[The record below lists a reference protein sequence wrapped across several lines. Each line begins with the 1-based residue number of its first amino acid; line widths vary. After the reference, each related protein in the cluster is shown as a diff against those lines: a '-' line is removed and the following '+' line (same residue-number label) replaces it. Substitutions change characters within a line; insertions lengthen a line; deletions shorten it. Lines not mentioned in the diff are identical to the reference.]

1 MSTGPLPALLD
12 HRKLALG
19 NSKLEGVI
27 PVSRFERLVGVLE
40 SEASEVKLMLEF
52 RKTKGQKTLL
62 IGKATATV
70 ELVCQKCLTTILF
83 DLNVSFRH
91 FVVTDDEEFLRL
103 SDDDEAIVCPD
114 DKIAL
119 VDIFEDELILC
130 LPMVARHDDNEC
142 LPTFEHQN
150 DDSEVRNKPFAN
162 LAELKN
168 DIKRS

>member
-1 MSTGPLPALLD
+1 MSTGPLPALVH
-12 HRKLALG
+12 HRKLALD

-27 PVSRFERLVGVLE
+27 PVSQFERLVEALE
-40 SEASEVKLMLEF
+40 SEASEVKLTLEF
-52 RKTKGQKTLL
+52 RKAKRQKTLL

-70 ELVCQKCLTTILF
+70 ELECQKCLATILF
-83 DLNVSFRH
+83 DLSVSFRH
-91 FVVTDDEEFLRL
+91 LVVTDDEELLRL
-103 SDDDEAIVCPD
+103 PDDDEAIVCPD

-119 VDIFEDELILC
+119 VDIFEDELILS
-130 LPMVARHDDNEC
+130 LPMVARHGDNAC
-142 LPTFEHQN
+142 QQIFEHQN